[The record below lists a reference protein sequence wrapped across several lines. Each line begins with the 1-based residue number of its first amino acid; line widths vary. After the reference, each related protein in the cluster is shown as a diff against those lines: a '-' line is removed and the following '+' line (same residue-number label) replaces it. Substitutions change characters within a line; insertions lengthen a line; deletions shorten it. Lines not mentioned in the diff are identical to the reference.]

1 MSIKDSIY
9 RYYAKRQKREQAAFV
24 PYRDIRRV
32 LVIYTSDFQEKNT
45 EVRQL
50 IARLQNDGK
59 DVVAWGYCPKKD
71 IISLVLPIGRILGL
85 RDFDW
90 FGRPKK
96 HVLSDISKEEADLL
110 LDLTQD
116 DSLATRYLTL
126 YAPARLKAGRRCD
139 TRPLDFMV
147 DMPTEETPVALFEQ
161 LTHYMKSINASV

>member
-24 PYRDIRRV
+24 PYRAIRRI

-59 DVVAWGYCPKKD
+59 EVVAWGWCPKKD
-71 IISLVLPIGRILGL
+71 IVSLVLPIGRILGL

-90 FGRPKK
+90 LGRPKDYVK
-96 HVLSDISKEEADLL
+96 TDILREQADLL

-126 YAPARLKAGRRCD
+126 YAPARMKAGRRWD
-139 TRPLDFMV
+139 ARPLDFMV
-147 DMPTEETPVALFEQ
+147 DMPAEDTPVALFEQ
-161 LTHYMKSINASV
+161 LMHYIKSINV